1 MYFNSTFLNHFDFQY
16 FNRWIKDCREF
27 GTADKS
33 FVYINHIQFLKK
45 RFFIYTLGTYIS
57 K

>member
-27 GTADKS
+27 GNADKS
-33 FVYINHIQFLKK
+33 FVYINHIQFFKK
-45 RFFIYTLGTYIS
+45 NFLYTLGTYIS